1 MPNGDQIGEELRKLR
16 LRLLDLTSRNRLL
29 NFKPSVAKS
38 LQVVEAIP
46 NAVYDRLLDGEPC
59 TFIPVPDPSPAEYV
73 LHEGRRVKPDVRE
86 YARQRGIDTDFELPS
101 YRQNVPATGAE
112 GKRLRALYYPED
124 LERQCRRIAREAQSA
139 IEETGT
145 NMLYL
150 VFGFLEFYESDD
162 ADRPLNA
169 PLLAIPVSL
178 KRGGID
184 PHTRLSRYDLTYSGE
199 EITENLSLR
208 EKLKQEFGIHL
219 PELKEEERPEDYVDR
234 VRQAIA
240 RKHRW
245 RVKRQMILGL
255 LSFAK
260 MMLVQDIDPKNWPGG
275 RGNSKLLEH
284 PIVQGLFLG
293 NSTGDSNDNDAAP
306 YPIDDQRENGFGLEL
321 IYDGDT
327 SQHRA
332 LIDAL
337 SGKNM
342 VINGPPGT
350 GKSQTITNL
359 IALAMLR
366 GKKVLF
372 VSEKLAALEVVKH
385 RLDQAG
391 LGNFCLEL
399 HSHKTDKKRVVEE
412 IKKRRDSRHDTPRG
426 LEDKLRVLDERRKR
440 LKGYADLMNSKLGNE
455 LGLSVFEVLWKAE
468 HYRKKASLS
477 ESEGSLEALVV
488 EEALHANVTRLD
500 EMRRAIA
507 DLALHYREIGSYG
520 PQHPWFGFFPDRLNP
535 GDNLRLRRFLTD
547 LIEDTRRFD
556 QAMQVLR
563 QNAFAQ
569 LPGSK
574 AELQAFAQCVQ
585 ALEEPGP
592 CVITELLSRFFSPN
606 DPMARSGQ
614 ILIEQL
620 QKLCDEARHLAQA
633 TENMLQPAEVI
644 TETTVREVQTALR
657 VFRYQRIAT
666 RTLKYIEKI
675 VVDVRSAVTQIRRAL
690 DFFRDTA
697 ALTGLPFDATDASIL
712 CTHDI
717 VAIAHQLPQELLALR
732 HPRLDHPLA
741 RETLSRAREQLSNLN
756 QQQQA
761 LERLFWLDDQPDGS
775 ELLQAIRIL
784 RQGDK
789 WYRVFQRE
797 WRWACRLHKTLSR
810 DKNANKSAAD
820 RLEELTE
827 LARYRKAV
835 AQFQRSQE
843 YSEAFGMLFCGMD
856 TDFGKIDQLVTWCE
870 KARTTLLRHGLSSE
884 ALDLTT
890 FDSSRLSRLALRMEP
905 AQAHYQEM
913 QEAAERINHALRDT
927 AIYDDTAN
935 TSHPWTERLTALETF
950 LNEIE
955 ASVRQLRPLGS
966 STLTPEEILNAVDAC
981 RRYTSLLE
989 QIENQADVQN
999 LLGDHFGGLNT
1010 DFPSI
1015 FETIAWGR
1023 KVMRASLP
1031 DETKDA
1037 LLTGEASERLVS
1049 LKQAAA
1055 DAWEAASFDERFGD
1069 KMRQCG
1075 DFNWEQW
1082 NSAGSP
1088 VGNQIPTEAMR
1099 ARARLALDNMDG
1111 LLSWAQYNRARD
1123 EIIELGLRS
1132 FAEKLESGDIN
1143 SDTFE
1148 DAFLYRFYASIA
1160 ISLFGSRYEL
1170 GRFSGISHAQVR
1182 EEFSRLDKEVIL
1194 LRGRACAAS
1203 IARQAS
1209 PLSGVAGVRVEERTE
1224 MALLNHLMALQR
1236 PRTPIRQMIRRA
1248 GRAIQ
1253 ELKPCFMMSPLSV
1266 AQYLEPGA
1274 VEFDLVVM
1282 DEASQLKI
1290 EEALG
1295 AIARGKQLVVVG
1307 DQKQLPPTSFFDR
1320 MMTTDD
1326 ELDEGTAVTTS
1337 ESILDICSPLFSN
1350 RTLRWHYRSKHES
1363 LIAFSNHHFY
1373 DGHLI
1378 VFPSPYPKSKRLGLR
1393 FHHIQNGVYQN
1404 RQNLQE
1410 AQQVVDAVLAH
1421 MHSRPDE
1428 SLGVVTLNITQRD
1441 LIEELLNDR
1450 LKNHEEGEAY
1460 KARWEQEGWPFFVK
1474 NLENVQG
1481 DERDVIFIS
1490 TTFGRAPGT
1499 TVVRQNFGPI
1509 SRPTGWRRL
1518 NVLFTRARRSLHI
1531 FSSMQPE
1538 DIVIDENT
1546 PEGTRTLKNYLEYA
1560 ARGVLVGP
1568 DITEREPDSDF
1579 EVVVADVLKSKS
1591 YEVQPQ
1597 LGVAGYFIDI
1607 AVRNPDRPG
1616 EFLAAIECDGATY
1629 HSGASVR
1636 DRDRI
1641 RQEILESLGWKGKIW
1656 RIWSPDWFRNPQAE
1670 ATRLLSFLEERRRAA
1685 AQEPTPHIAEEH
1697 VEEEPDSTAVR
1708 EGAPVQVD
1716 LAIRPVDEDEEL
1728 YVEVGD
1734 TVTYCDVETPT
1745 ERKQVLITDAPS
1757 NFEQGII
1764 NAATPL
1770 AKTLLDKAEGE
1781 EVDLVLPGRGPRRLR
1796 VLKIDRNNRR
1806 RQV

>member
-1 MPNGDQIGEELRKLR
+1 MPSLDEIFEQLR

-29 NFKPSVAKS
+29 NFKPSVTKS
-38 LQVVEAIP
+38 LQIVDAVP
-46 NAVYDRLLDGEPC
+46 NAVFDRLLGGKAC
-59 TFIPVPDPSPAEYV
+59 TFIPVPDPAPTDYI
-73 LHEGRRVKPDVRE
+73 LQGGRRIRRDVRE
-86 YARQRGIDTDFELPS
+86 YAGQRGIDTNLELPS
-101 YRQNVPATGAE
+101 WSENIPITGSE
-112 GKRLRALYYPED
+112 GNRLRALYYPED
-124 LERQCRRIAREAQSA
+124 LDRQCRRIAREAQSA

-162 ADRPLNA
+162 AERPLNA
-169 PLLAIPVSL
+169 PLLALPVSL

-184 PHTRLSRYDLTYSGE
+184 PQTRLSRYDLTYSGE

-219 PELKEEERPEDYVDR
+219 PELKEEERPEDYIDR
-234 VRQAIA
+234 IRQAIA

-245 RVKRQMILGL
+245 NVKRQMTLGL

-260 MMLVQDIDPKNWPGG
+260 MMLVQDIDPKNWPRG
-275 RGNSKLLEH
+275 RENSRLLEH
-284 PIVQGLFLG
+284 SIVQGLFLG
-293 NSTGDSNDNDAAP
+293 NSTSDSDGNYPAP
-306 YPIDDQRENGFGLEL
+306 YLIDEHRENGFALEL
-321 IYDGDT
+321 IYDADT
-327 SQHRA
+327 SQHCA

-337 SGKNM
+337 SGRNM

-391 LGNFCLEL
+391 LGDFCLEL

-412 IKKRRDSRHDTPRG
+412 IKKRRDSRYVTVRG
-426 LEDKLRVLDERRKR
+426 LEDKLQVLEERRKR
-440 LKGYADLMNSKLGNE
+440 LKKYADLMNAKVGNE
-455 LGLSVFEVLWKAE
+455 LGLSVFEILWKAE
-468 HYRKKASLS
+468 HHRKKASLS
-477 ESEGSLEALVV
+477 ADSLEAVVV
-488 EEALHANVTRLD
+488 EEASHADSTRLD

-507 DLALHYREIGSYG
+507 DLALHYREISSYG
-520 PQHPWFGFFPDRLNP
+520 PQHPWFGFFPDCLNP
-535 GDNLRLRRFLTD
+535 GDNLRLRRFLAD
-547 LIEDTRRFD
+547 LIDDTRRFE
-556 QAMQVLR
+556 QAMAVLR
-563 QNAFAQ
+563 QNAFTQ
-569 LPGSK
+569 PPGSK
-574 AELQAFAQCVQ
+574 AGLQAFAQCVQ
-585 ALEEPGP
+585 TIEEPGP
-592 CVITELLSRFFSPN
+592 RVITELLPGLFSEN
-606 DPMARSGQ
+606 DPMARTSQ
-614 ILIEQL
+614 IRIQQL
-620 QKLCDEARHLAQA
+620 QGLCDEARNLAQV
-633 TENMLQPAEVI
+633 TESNLRDSETI
-644 TETTVREVQTALR
+644 TETTLGEVQAALL
-657 VFRYQRIAT
+657 VFRHQRIAT
-666 RTLKYIEKI
+666 RTLEYIRRTLA
-675 VVDVRSAVTQIRRAL
+675 DVRGAVTRIGRAL
-690 DFFRDTA
+690 DAFREAA
-697 ALTGLPFDATDASIL
+697 ALTGLPFDETDASVL
-712 CTHDI
+712 RTFDI
-717 VAIAHQLPQELLALR
+717 VAIAHQLPQELHAFR
-732 HPRLDHPLA
+732 HQGLNHASA
-741 RETLSRAREQLSNLN
+741 RTVLSEAQEQLSNLY

-761 LERLFWLDDQPDGS
+761 LERVFWLDDQPEGS

-789 WYRVFQRE
+789 WYRIFQGE

-810 DKNANKSAAD
+810 DKNAHKSAAD

-827 LARYRKAV
+827 LAKYRKAV
-835 AQFQRSQE
+835 AKFHRNQE
-843 YSEAFGMLFCGMD
+843 YSQAFGALFCGMD
-856 TDFGKIDQLVTWCE
+856 TDFEKIDQLVAWYE
-870 KARTTLLRHGLSSE
+870 KARTTLLRHGLSPE

-890 FDSSRLSRLALRMEP
+890 FDSNRLSQLALRMESDR
-905 AQAHYQEM
+905 AHYQATN
-913 QEAAERINHALRDT
+913 EAAECIDLALRNTRVHD
-927 AIYDDTAN
+927 AAAN
-935 TSHPWTERLTALETF
+935 ARHPWTERLAALEAF

-955 ASVRQLRPLGS
+955 ASVRQLEPLGL
-966 STLTPEEILNAVDAC
+966 STLTPEEILNAVVAR

-989 QIENQADVQN
+989 QIESQADVQN
-999 LLGDHFGGLNT
+999 LLGDHFRGLNT

-1015 FETIAWGR
+1015 LETIEWGR
-1023 KVMRASLP
+1023 RVVQASLP
-1031 DETKDA
+1031 DETAVA
-1037 LLTGEASERLVS
+1037 LLTGEASERIAN
-1049 LKQAAA
+1049 LKSAAA
-1055 DAWEAASFDERFGD
+1055 DAWEAACFDDRFGD

-1082 NSAGSP
+1082 KSAGPS
-1088 VGNQIPTEAMR
+1088 VATQISTEAIRVR
-1099 ARARLALDNMDG
+1099 AELALGNMEG
-1111 LLSWAQYNRARD
+1111 LLSWAQYNRARE
-1123 EIIELGLRS
+1123 EIIRLSLKP
-1132 FAEKLESGDIN
+1132 FAEHLEAGDLG
-1143 SDTFE
+1143 SDAFE
-1148 DAFLYRFYASIA
+1148 DAFLYRFYSSIA
-1160 ISLFGSRYEL
+1160 VSLFGSRNEL
-1170 GRFSGISHAQVR
+1170 GRFSGMTHAQVR
-1182 EEFSRLDKEVIL
+1182 EGFSQLDKEVIS
-1194 LRGRACAAS
+1194 LRGRACAAN

-1209 PLSGVAGVRVEERTE
+1209 PPSGISGFRVEDKTE
-1224 MALLNHLMALQR
+1224 MALLNHLMTLQR
-1236 PRTPIRQMIRRA
+1236 PRTPIRRMIRRA
-1248 GRAIQ
+1248 GGAIQ
-1253 ELKPCFMMSPLSV
+1253 ALNPCFMMSPLSV
-1266 AQYLEPGA
+1266 AQYLEPGT

-1320 MMTTDD
+1320 MMTVDD
-1326 ELDEGTAVTTS
+1326 ELDEGTAVTST
-1337 ESILDICSPLFSN
+1337 ESILDICNPLFPN

-1373 DGHLI
+1373 NGQLI

-1393 FHHIQNGVYQN
+1393 FHYIQDGVYQN
-1404 RQNLQE
+1404 RQNFKE
-1410 AQQVVDAVLAH
+1410 AERVVDAVLGH
-1421 MHSRPDE
+1421 MRSHPDD

-1441 LIEELLNDR
+1441 LIEEILNQK
-1450 LKNHEEGEAY
+1450 LKYHEEGESY
-1460 KARWEQEGWPFFVK
+1460 TARWENEGWPLFVK

-1481 DERDVIFIS
+1481 DERDVVFIS
-1490 TTFGRAPGT
+1490 TTFGRAQGT

-1509 SRPTGWRRL
+1509 SRPMGWRRL
-1518 NVLFTRARRSLHI
+1518 NVLFTRARKSLQI

-1546 PEGTRTLKNYLEYA
+1546 PEGTRTLRNYLEYA

-1579 EVVVADVLKSKS
+1579 EVVVADALKSKG
-1591 YEVQPQ
+1591 YEVQSQ

-1656 RIWSPDWFRNPQAE
+1656 RIWSPDWFRNPQTE
-1670 ATRLLSFLEERRRAA
+1670 ATRLLAFLEERRRAA
-1685 AQEPTPHIAEEH
+1685 AQEPTPHIAEED
-1697 VEEEPDSTAVR
+1697 VQEGANNTTVR
-1708 EGAPVQVD
+1708 EEAPVQVD

-1734 TVTYCDVETPT
+1734 TVTYCDVEAPT
-1745 ERKQVLITDAPS
+1745 ERKQVLITDGLS

-1770 AKTLLDKAEGE
+1770 ARTLLDRAEGE

-1796 VLKIDRNNRR
+1796 VLTIHRNNRSR
-1806 RQV
+1806 SV